1 MTTLHATPYNL
12 DVNGFYFESEDEFIT
27 KMEGLTDRYGRPV
40 EEIKIQFIDGDDD
53 ELFEAA
59 GITQATISIW
69 FDDIEPLTNYEKLGV
84 FFLLDQGNGLD
95 YALSHFEDAGI
106 QEGTLEDVSAELFDD
121 CYAHKIPETLRY
133 YIDYGMFARD
143 QEISGELVEFKYNGT
158 TYTCI
163 NANFI

>member
-1 MTTLHATPYNL
+1 M
-12 DVNGFYFESEDEFIT
+12 
-27 KMEGLTDRYGRPV
+27 
-40 EEIKIQFIDGDDD
+40 
-53 ELFEAA
+53 
-59 GITQATISIW
+59 
-69 FDDIEPLTNYEKLGV
+69 
-84 FFLLDQGNGLD
+84 
-95 YALSHFEDAGI
+95 
-106 QEGTLEDVSAELFDD
+106 EDVSAELFDD